1 MKRLSMIMVCLLA
14 MMSASLNA
22 KAQEVT
28 ITLYPGWTWISYP
41 NAETMDISSA
51 LGDFVPASG
60 DIIQSQYSS
69 STYVNGYWRGGITHF
84 MPGWGYMYYSNRTE
98 AVSFVFG
105 EAAPQLTV
113 TTAEP
118 TEITAISAVSG
129 GSITSNDGSY
139 VFVLE
144 KGICWAT
151 HPNPMVMNDFFT
163 ENGSGP
169 DDFTTEMTD
178 LVPNTEYYVR
188 AYAVTLD
195 GTFYG
200 GELNFTTL
208 NNGNNDHDFVDLG
221 LPSGTLW
228 ATCNVGANIPE
239 EYGDYFAWG
248 ETQPKEYYDWS
259 TYQYCNGSENTL
271 TKYCSSSNYGY
282 NGFTDDLTI
291 LLSEDD
297 AATAAWGADWRM
309 PSKEEWQELCN
320 NTTCTWTTQNGVSG
334 RLFTAS
340 NGNSIFLPVAGGN
353 LWGSHFDDYG
363 NYWSSSLYTD
373 ESDKAWYLSFTS
385 YYCSVGY
392 GHNRRY
398 GYPVRAVRSV
408 SQNNVPIGAIDGKFT
423 INSNGD
429 QVYFSQ
435 GNLQYQA
442 STNTWR
448 FAEHQWDYVGTQTP
462 DNNGNVGGTVNGS
475 DNANI
480 SSNYS
485 GWIDLF
491 GWGTSG
497 YNHGAVCYQP
507 WSTSQTQSDYYAYG
521 QSSYNLFDQTGKA
534 DWGYN
539 PISNGG
545 NQLDLWRT
553 LTRDEWNYIFNI
565 RTTSSGIRY
574 AKAQVNNVNGLVLL
588 PDGWEANYYILN
600 NTNQKDASF
609 SSNIIS
615 ITVWS
620 MIEQHG
626 AIFLP
631 AAGDRWGTS
640 VYETGSR
647 GWYWSASSGDP
658 YDYVYIAYFND
669 SDLSPQN
676 NSCVIHWRQVGDSV
690 RLVCNAQ

>member
-1 MKRLSMIMVCLLA
+1 MKRLSMIMVCLLG
-14 MMSASLNA
+14 MMSASLSA

-28 ITLYPGWTWISYP
+28 ITLKPGWTWIGYP
-41 NAETMDISSA
+41 STDTVDFATA
-51 LGDFVPASG
+51 LGTFTPREGDMIACEYDFSEYFDGGWFG
-60 DIIQSQYSS
+60 DIQHFYP
-69 STYVNGYWRGGITHF
+69 GY
-84 MPGWGYMYYSNRTE
+84 GYMYYSTRAMPVMLTFNMQPPT
-98 AVSFVFG
+98 
-105 EAAPQLTV
+105 PQLTV

-151 HPNPMVMNDFFT
+151 HPNPMVMNDSFT
-163 ENGSGP
+163 QKGNGP

-271 TKYCSSSNYGY
+271 TKYCSCSNYGY

-340 NGNSIFLPVAGGN
+340 NGNSIFLPIAGGN

-373 ESDKAWYLSFTS
+373 ESDKAWYISFTS

-442 STNTWR
+442 SNNTWR
-448 FAEHQWDYVGTQTP
+448 FAEHQWDCVGTQTP

-497 YNHGAVCYQP
+497 WNSGNTYYHP
-507 WSTSQTQSDYYAYG
+507 WDSNNSDGSLYGPPERYYG
-521 QSSYNLFDQTGKA
+521 LTGSYANA
-534 DWGYN
+534 DWGVYN
-539 PISNGG
+539 SISNGNNTT
-545 NQLDLWRT
+545 NQWRT
-553 LTRDEWNYIFNI
+553 LTQSEWDYVFNS
-565 RTTSSGIRY
+565 RNTTSGIRY
-574 AKAQVNNVNGLVLL
+574 AKAKVNNVNGVILL
-588 PDGWEANYYILN
+588 PDDWSSSTYSLS
-600 NTNQKDASF
+600 NTNTWDASF
-609 SSNIIS
+609 SSNTIYS
-615 ITVWS
+615 YQWTTLES
-620 MIEQHG
+620 AG
-626 AIFLP
+626 AVFLP
-631 AAGDRWGTS
+631 AAGVRSGTWVIEVGS
-640 VYETGSR
+640 VGR
-647 GWYWSASSGDP
+647 YWSATHDWNTDNFARLVHVS
-658 YDYVYIAYFND
+658 DYL
-669 SDLSPQN
+669 LSA
-676 NSCVIHWRQVGDSV
+676 NSNMYRYYGLSV
-690 RLVCNAQ
+690 RLVQDY